1 MKEPIKCD
9 ETTMLSSRQT
19 YIRFTYVS
27 EDGVTPSERIVRIGD
42 RDPISGEII
51 TKELIQQ
58 YIKIHNSE
66 VYYNRRAMT
75 RPWNKAQ
82 TEARKAD
89 RQRIAKEL
97 EEKYGDGWGKDTVDY
112 ELKKIW
118 GSQLNIYMD
127 SMTDEDGENY
137 AENKLPITH
146 RDVESEIFGNGDET
160 SLLRE
165 FAETLSDELR
175 DIFQLMLDRK
185 SECTDRI
192 TAEDLARKWNTNR
205 FRIIYE
211 QQKIEEMIAE
221 FFRKHYQNLTKWYP
235 EFEQRTSGRKAGK

>member
-19 YIRFTYVS
+19 CIRFTYVS

-137 AENKLPITH
+137 A
-146 RDVESEIFGNGDET
+146 
-160 SLLRE
+160 
-165 FAETLSDELR
+165 
-175 DIFQLMLDRK
+175 
-185 SECTDRI
+185 
-192 TAEDLARKWNTNR
+192 
-205 FRIIYE
+205 
-211 QQKIEEMIAE
+211 
-221 FFRKHYQNLTKWYP
+221 
-235 EFEQRTSGRKAGK
+235 